1 MDLPME
7 DLNHI
12 KVLPEKKGTAK
23 WLAKEFAELQDYG
36 RQQSVVAKYA
46 RGQDLYYNR
55 YLG

>member
-1 MDLPME
+1 ME

-23 WLAKEFAELQDYG
+23 WLAKECAELQDYG